1 MIERLTFRRKA
12 RSGRKWRF
20 RINIFGYV
28 LPLAALWGLI
38 LLRIWDP
45 LPVAM
50 LRLQAF
56 DLYQRIAP
64 REATALPAVI
74 VEIDDESLAEIG
86 QWPWPR
92 TLLTQLVDNLFRMG
106 AVVVGFDVIFAE
118 PDRMSPPLLAD
129 HLPGLD
135 ASAREYLK
143 SLPSN
148 DAGFAAMMR
157 RSRVILAQAPVG
169 RPIGDLDKSK
179 PVKAAIAKIGGDPT
193 PFLLSYPGMVRNIR
207 ELEIAA
213 RGLGSITLSSPLT
226 KSSLDEVGVV

>member
-1 MIERLTFRRKA
+1 MRWL
-12 RSGRKWRF
+12 
-20 RINIFGYV
+20 RISLFGHV

-50 LRLQAF
+50 LRLQVF

-64 REATALPAVI
+64 REAVVLPAVI
-74 VEIDDESLAEIG
+74 IDIDDESLAEIG

-92 TLLTQLVDNLFRMG
+92 TLLTQLVGNLFRMG
-106 AVVVGFDVIFAE
+106 AVVVGFDVIFPE

-135 ASAREYLK
+135 ASAREFLK

-148 DAGFAAMMR
+148 DAGFAAIIQRSQTRLAAVSRFSRIAVTTAAENVSRPTMAYR
-157 RSRVILAQAPVG
+157 TPGRLIFSRSR
-169 RPIGDLDKSK
+169 RPFTIG
-179 PVKAAIAKIGGDPT
+179 
-193 PFLLSYPGMVRNIR
+193 
-207 ELEIAA
+207 
-213 RGLGSITLSSPLT
+213 
-226 KSSLDEVGVV
+226 SLRL